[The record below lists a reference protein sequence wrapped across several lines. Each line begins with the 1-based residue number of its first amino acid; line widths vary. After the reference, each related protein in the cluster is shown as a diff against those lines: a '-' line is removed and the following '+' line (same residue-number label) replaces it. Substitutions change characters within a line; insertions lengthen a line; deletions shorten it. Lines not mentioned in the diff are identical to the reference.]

1 MEKNYSV
8 SKQGEIYDKTG
19 YRIASTVEHVAKYFG
34 VSTRRIRYLLE
45 QGRLAGHKEGRSWH
59 VTYPINI
66 RLGKRGPQTLL
77 RKSQRQVPITNGL
90 YLVRSSPLEKARS

>member
-19 YRIASTVEHVAKYFG
+19 YRTASTVEHVAKHFG

-45 QGRLAGHKEGRSWH
+45 QGRLAGHKEGRTWH
-59 VTYPINI
+59 VSYPISI

-77 RKSQRQVPITNGL
+77 RKSQRPAPLTSGL
-90 YLVRSSPLEKARS
+90 YLVRATALEKARS